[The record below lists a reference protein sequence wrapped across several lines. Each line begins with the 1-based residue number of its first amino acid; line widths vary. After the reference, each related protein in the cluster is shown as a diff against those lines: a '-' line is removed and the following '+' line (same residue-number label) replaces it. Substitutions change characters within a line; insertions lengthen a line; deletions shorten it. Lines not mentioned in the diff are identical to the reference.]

1 MGARKPR
8 TLEAE
13 ALWDYALRVVG
24 GRAQSTGELRAK
36 LRLRA
41 QRAADVDEVIGRM
54 KDRGYLD
61 DRRFA
66 ESFTA
71 GRIENQGFGRS
82 RVLRDLRARRVA
94 PAVAEQVVRKAY
106 EDVDEP
112 RLIEDFLSRKYRK
125 IPLKEFL
132 AEPKNLAA
140 AYRRLRLAGFSSGNV
155 IRALKR
161 YANEADELEAME
173 APEGEERSL

>member
-1 MGARKPR
+1 
-8 TLEAE
+8 
-13 ALWDYALRVVG
+13 
-24 GRAQSTGELRAK
+24 
-36 LRLRA
+36 
-41 QRAADVDEVIGRM
+41 
-54 KDRGYLD
+54 
-61 DRRFA
+61 
-66 ESFTA
+66 
-71 GRIENQGFGRS
+71 
-82 RVLRDLRARRVA
+82 
-94 PAVAEQVVRKAY
+94 VRKAY

-155 IRALKR
+155 IRTLKR